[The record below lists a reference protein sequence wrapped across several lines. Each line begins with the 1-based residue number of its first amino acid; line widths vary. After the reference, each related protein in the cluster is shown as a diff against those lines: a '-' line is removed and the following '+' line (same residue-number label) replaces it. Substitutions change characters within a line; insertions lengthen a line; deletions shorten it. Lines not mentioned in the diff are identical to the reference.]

1 MGVYSKEI
9 SFSVKAEEKEVWP
22 KTIFLGVM
30 VDFTVFSE
38 IKKEAVGFEVSY
50 TCNDDEKIIGKGS
63 FTLSQSEYDQE
74 EDLQV
79 ILFFKTQYEFKSA
92 GTLFHCV
99 KIFDARNKEIARI
112 TAPNKILIKEHI
124 G

>member
-1 MGVYSKEI
+1 
-9 SFSVKAEEKEVWP
+9 VKAEEKEVWP

-50 TCNDDEKIIGKGS
+50 TCNDYEKIIGNGS
-63 FTLSQSEYDQE
+63 FTLSQSEYDQQD
-74 EDLQV
+74 DLQV
-79 ILFFKTQYEFKSA
+79 ILFFKTKYEFKSA

-112 TAPNKILIKEHI
+112 IAPNKILIKEHI